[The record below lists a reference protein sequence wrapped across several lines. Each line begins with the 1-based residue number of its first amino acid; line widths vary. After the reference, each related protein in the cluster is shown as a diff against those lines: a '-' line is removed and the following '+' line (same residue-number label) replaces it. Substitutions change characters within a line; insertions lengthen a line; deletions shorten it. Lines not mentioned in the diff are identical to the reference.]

1 MAVFLY
7 QVYCVNM
14 NKHNWFVSS
23 TNWSCWHC
31 TNTSR

>member
-1 MAVFLY
+1 
-7 QVYCVNM
+7 M